1 MTLED
6 HEETRRHFDVV
17 AEGIRSEMRFLADGL
32 AVTNEKLERLSNDT
46 DRRFAETRADM
57 AAGFKVVRGEIQAV
71 RTEMA
76 GEFQAVRAEMAEGF
90 KAVRAEMAGEFQ
102 AVRAEAK
109 TFRAETARNFTDVR
123 TQMGSTYSDLD
134 RRLRAVD
141 HR

>member
-76 GEFQAVRAEMAEGF
+76 EGF
-90 KAVRAEMAGEFQ
+90 KAVRAEMAGEFE

-123 TQMGSTYSDLD
+123 TQIGSTYSDLD